1 MILRLVVGL
10 LLLLMAACGYVPGS
24 LPGQPLN
31 QVELKYRIIAAE
43 GTPFACGPPVA
54 REPQV
59 EADQAFPTIQAD
71 QATYQAILAHAHPA
85 GDPSQPGFR
94 LAVYREWQKLQAVRL
109 TLSGDAYQ
117 FSLQVAPSG
126 RQATLVTGNI
136 DSTGNITNVKKQP
149 SVIMC
154 PICLPAAAA
163 IATPAGPVAVSR
175 LQLGELVWTLGS
187 DGARVAAPVLR
198 LGSVPMPFGHDAVRL
213 DLADGRSISGSAA
226 HPTADGRRLGEL
238 GVGSSLDGS
247 AVIAATQ
254 IHLDDGGTY
263 DLLPAGPTGDY
274 WADGVLLGSTMHGS

>member
-1 MILRLVVGL
+1 MILRLLPSL
-10 LLLLMAACGYVPGS
+10 LLLLAACGYVPGS

-54 REPQV
+54 REPQF

-71 QATYQAILAHAHPA
+71 QATYQAILAHARPA

-109 TLSGDAYQ
+109 TPSGDGYQ
-117 FSLQVAPSG
+117 FSLQVSPSG
-126 RQATLVTGNI
+126 RQAKLVTGTI
-136 DSTGNITNVKKQP
+136 DSSGNITNVTTQS

-154 PICLPAAAA
+154 PICLPAAAT
-163 IATPAGPVAVSR
+163 IATPTGPVAVSR
-175 LQLGELVWTLGS
+175 LRPGELVWTLGS

-213 DLADGRSISGSAA
+213 DLADGRSVSGSAA

-238 GVGSSLDGS
+238 AVGSPLDGS
-247 AVIAATQ
+247 RVVAVSQ
-254 IHLDDGGTY
+254 VHLVDGGTY
-263 DLLPAGPTGDY
+263 DLLPAGATGDY
-274 WADGVLLGSTMHGS
+274 WADGVLLGSTLR